1 MLKSSKVPIG
11 SKDLWFC
18 PNAGSSSAPSL
29 GSIAAEDSPRI
40 GRTSTA
46 RRSRSCASPQSAS
59 CSENSV
65 INAEVSGR
73 TLRNCEA
80 ECLGGLE
87 VDDQLELGRQQDRS
101 DFEHCFVKRGRCP

>member
-1 MLKSSKVPIG
+1 MLKSSNAPIG
-11 SKDLWFC
+11 LAHLWSC

-29 GSIAAEDSPRI
+29 GSIAAEDSQRI

-65 INAEVSGR
+65 ISPEVSGQ
-73 TLRNCEA
+73 TLTETNA
-80 ECLGGLE
+80 KT
-87 VDDQLELGRQQDRS
+87 QS
-101 DFEHCFVKRGRCP
+101 TDFQWDALRFGFSTHDL